1 MHQIRLLYIYL
12 FLTIKDLLEYSFDD
26 LREIRAVGLLL
37 VIEVFFWGGLLMPY
51 LIEYSAFDSSKGLM
65 SGIGFV
71 ALLWIINFNMFV
83 TNKDWRV
90 QEKAFYNSTPLQRNM
105 MRLGLV
111 CLALFSVHRKL
122 YFQPSEYLGGH
133 QAYGF
138 LLADF

>member
-37 VIEVFFWGGLLMPY
+37 VIEVVFLGGLLMPY

-71 ALLWIINFNMFV
+71 ALLWIINFNMFL

-111 CLALFSVHRKL
+111 CLALFSVWLSFGR
-122 YFQPSEYLGGH
+122 
-133 QAYGF
+133 F
-138 LLADF
+138 LTT